1 MQTKELKMETANFK
15 LGGISCASCVR
26 SIEQAVRSLPGVISC
41 NVNFATEEA
50 NVTYETTLTPE
61 QIIKAVQDAGYQAQF
76 LPPFALDIEEAKPGT
91 SPEQRE
97 LQAKVIVGSIASSL
111 LMGAM
116 LYHLGISNLFAWVAP
131 PWVQM
136 VLATPVQFWV
146 GFGFYRG
153 AWAAL
158 KHRSSDMNTLIVL
171 GTSIAYLYSALITIN
186 PQLFT
191 FVNPV
196 SPHGLHPAAY
206 PEVYFEASAV
216 VITLTLVGRYLE
228 HRAKGETAGA
238 IKKLLGLQPK
248 TARVIRRGQEV
259 DIPLSSLVVDDLV
272 VVRPGE
278 SIPVDGVIVSGSSAV
293 DESMITGESV
303 PVSKALG
310 DEVVGATINK
320 TGSFQFRATRV
331 GQDTTLAQII
341 KLVQQAQG
349 SKAPIQ
355 KIADQVTSWFV
366 PAVIVVAI
374 ATFTLWAL
382 AGNPRLGI
390 FAAVSVLIIACPCAL
405 GLATPTSITVGIGKG
420 AEFGILIKGAESLE
434 VAHRIKTIVVD
445 KTGTLTQGKP
455 GVTNYIAVQG
465 VSQELEILKLAAA
478 VERKSEH
485 PLAEAVVNYAQAQ
498 ETLDPSLE
506 VADFQ
511 AIAGSGVRG
520 IVAEHLIHI
529 GTQRWFQELGID
541 TQPLVATKIQWEDQ
555 SRTVVFI
562 ALDGALA
569 GLMGIADHLKPS
581 SADVVSTLKSMGLE
595 VVMLTGDNRRTA
607 EAIAREVGIPSSAI
621 YAEVRPD
628 QKASTIQKLQS
639 SGKLVA
645 MVGDGINDAPALAQ
659 ADVGIALGTGTDVAI
674 AASDI
679 TLMTGDL
686 QGIVTA
692 LRLSQATMKN
702 IRENLFF
709 AFAYNVIGIPIAA
722 GILFPLWGLLLNPM
736 LAGAAMA
743 LSSISV
749 LANAL
754 RLRKFQ

>member
-1 MQTKELKMETANFK
+1 METANFK
-15 LGGISCASCVR
+15 LGGISCASCVQT
-26 SIEQAVRSLPGVISC
+26 IERAVRSLPGVVSC

-50 NVTYETTLTPE
+50 NVTYEATLTPE
-61 QIIKAVQDAGYQAQF
+61 QIIKAVQGAGYQAQL
-76 LPPFALDIEEAKPGT
+76 LPPFALDIEVKPGT
-91 SPEQRE
+91 TPEQRE
-97 LQAKVIVGSIASSL
+97 LQAKVLVGAIASSL

-191 FVNPV
+191 FVNPS

-216 VITLTLVGRYLE
+216 VITLTIVGRYLE

-238 IKKLLGLQPK
+238 IKKMLGLQPK

-278 SIPVDGVIVSGSSAV
+278 KIPVDGVIVSGSSAV

-303 PVSKALG
+303 PVSKSLD

-374 ATFTLWAL
+374 ATLALWSL

-455 GVTNYIAVQG
+455 GVTGYITVQG
-465 VSQELEILKLAAA
+465 TKDELKLLKLAAA

-498 ETLDPSLE
+498 EALDLSLE

-520 IVAEHLIHI
+520 IVAKHLIHI
-529 GTQRWFQELGID
+529 GTQRWFQELDID
-541 TQPLVATKIQWEDQ
+541 TQPLEATKIQWENQ
-555 SRTVVFI
+555 SRTAVFI

-581 SADVVSTLKSMGLE
+581 SAAAISTLKSMGLE

-628 QKASTIQKLQS
+628 QKASTIKKLQS

-686 QGIVTA
+686 QGIITA
-692 LRLSQATMKN
+692 LRLSRATMKN

-749 LANAL
+749 LGNAL
-754 RLRKFQ
+754 RLRQFHPHS

>member
-1 MQTKELKMETANFK
+1 METANFK

-26 SIEQAVRSLPGVISC
+26 SIEKAIRSLPGVESC

-50 NVTYETTLTPE
+50 NVNYEATLTPE
-61 QIIKAVQDAGYQAQF
+61 QIIKAVQGAGYQAQF
-76 LPPFALDIEEAKPGT
+76 LPPFTLDIEEVKPGT
-91 SPEQRE
+91 TPEQRQ
-97 LQAKVIVGSIASSL
+97 LQAKVLVGSIASSL
-111 LMGAM
+111 LMGVM
-116 LYHLGISNLFAWVAP
+116 LYHLGISNLFAWAAP
-131 PWVQM
+131 PWIQM

-171 GTSIAYLYSALITIN
+171 GTSIAYLYSALITFN

-191 FVNPV
+191 FVNP
-196 SPHGLHPAAY
+196 SSTHGLHSEVY

-216 VITLTLVGRYLE
+216 VITLTLIGRYLE

-238 IKKLLGLQPK
+238 IKKMLGLQPK

-259 DIPLSSLVVDDLV
+259 NLPLSSLVVNDLV

-278 SIPVDGVIVSGSSAV
+278 SIPVDGVIVSGASAV

-355 KIADQVTSWFV
+355 KLADQVTSWFV
-366 PAVIVVAI
+366 PAVIVTAI
-374 ATFTLWAL
+374 ATFTLWAV

-420 AEFGILIKGAESLE
+420 AEFGILVKGAESLE

-455 GVTNYIAVQG
+455 GVTNYLAVQG
-465 VSQELEILKLAAA
+465 ISQELEILKLAAA

-498 ETLDPSLE
+498 EVLDPSLE
-506 VADFQ
+506 VVDFL

-520 IVAEHLIHI
+520 MVAEHLVHI
-529 GTQRWFQELGID
+529 GTQRWFQELDID

-555 SRTVVFI
+555 GKSVVFI
-562 ALDGALA
+562 ALDGVLA

-581 SADVVSTLKSMGLE
+581 SAAAISTLKSMGLE

-686 QGIVTA
+686 QGIITA
-692 LRLSQATMKN
+692 LRLSRATMKN

-722 GILFPLWGLLLNPM
+722 GILFPLWGWLLNPM

-749 LANAL
+749 LSNAL
-754 RLRKFQ
+754 RLRQFQ

>member
-1 MQTKELKMETANFK
+1 METANFK

-26 SIEQAVRSLPGVISC
+26 TIEKAIGSLPGVVSS

-50 NVTYETTLTPE
+50 NVTYEATLTPE
-61 QIIKAVQDAGYQAQF
+61 EIIKAVQGAGYQAQF
-76 LPPFALDIEEAKPGT
+76 LPPLALDIETKPGKT
-91 SPEQRE
+91 PEQRE
-97 LQAKVIVGSIASSL
+97 LQAKVLVGSIASSL

-116 LYHLGISNLFAWVAP
+116 LHHLGISNLFAWAAP
-131 PWVQM
+131 PWIQM

-171 GTSIAYLYSALITIN
+171 GTSIAYLYSALITFN

-191 FVNPV
+191 FVT
-196 SPHGLHPAAY
+196 STSSHSLH
-206 PEVYFEASAV
+206 PEVYFEASSV

-238 IKKLLGLQPK
+238 IKKMLGLQPK

-278 SIPVDGVIVSGSSAV
+278 KIPVDGVIVSGSSAV

-355 KIADQVTSWFV
+355 KLADQVTSWFV
-366 PAVIVVAI
+366 PAVIVIAI
-374 ATFTLWAL
+374 ATFALWAV

-455 GVTNYIAVQG
+455 GVTNYLAVQG
-465 VSQELEILKLAAA
+465 ISQELEILKLAAA

-498 ETLDPSLE
+498 EALDPSLE
-506 VADFQ
+506 VTDFQ

-520 IVAEHLIHI
+520 IVADHLVQI

-541 TQPLVATKIQWEDQ
+541 TQPLAATKIQWEDQ

-562 ALDGALA
+562 ALDGVLA

-581 SADVVSTLKSMGLE
+581 SAAAISTLKSMGLE

-692 LRLSQATMKN
+692 LRLSRATMKN

-749 LANAL
+749 LGNAL
-754 RLRKFQ
+754 RLRQFR